1 MTPYVGNQADSSFP
15 AERSSIP
22 LFLGTEKQA
31 GLESSPPQVV
41 FLISPGNKKVKKIS
55 HVIEF
60 T

>member
-22 LFLGTEKQA
+22 PFLGTEKQA

-41 FLISPGNKKVKKIS
+41 FLISPRNKKVKKIS